1 MKRAKYYKIFGL
13 WDMTNIVWKKT
24 KNRSLE
30 NLHLLL
36 VDNRE
41 VGFIYKPKD
50 TKTDKNA
57 WRLHAGIGQ
66 ETKFLG
72 HEWSKTIAMTGVERH
87 LGYA

>member
-1 MKRAKYYKIFGL
+1 
-13 WDMTNIVWKKT
+13 MTNIVWKKT
-24 KNRSLE
+24 KNRSLP

-57 WRLHAGIGQ
+57 WRCHAGIG
-66 ETKFLG
+66 EATTFLG
-72 HEWSKTIAMTGVERH
+72 HEWAPSIAKTSVERH